1 MIYSII
7 RRSFAA
13 TVFGALSLISA
24 PAFAEDALSVMSF
37 GGAYQE
43 AQRKAVFETYTATTG
58 IKVAEQEYGGE
69 IAKIAAMVESG
80 NTTIDVIDV
89 DAPTLLQGC
98 DQGIFEKIDW
108 LKIGPKEDW
117 IAGTTSDCGVG
128 TIVYSTS
135 LAYNA
140 ATLKDGPTSLADLFD
155 TTKFPG
161 KRGLW
166 KNPATNLEFAL
177 MADGVAADKVYETL
191 STPEGLDRAF
201 AKLDTIKANIVWWE
215 AGAQAPQLL
224 ASGEVSMTTAWNGR
238 IHNANKEGQNFK
250 IMWANQILDTNF
262 WAIPKGAKN
271 IDASIAFI
279 KYAVEPKVLAAT
291 TKYIPYGPVRTT
303 AAEFVAPED
312 AANLPTSPAN
322 MTVALTLD
330 NAFWAD
336 NGDEIRKR
344 FTTWLAQ

>member
-1 MIYSII
+1 MTLSFT
-7 RRSFAA
+7 RRAV
-13 TVFGALSLISA
+13 TVLGLLAMTTV
-24 PAFAEDALSVMSF
+24 PAFAEGSLSVMSF

-43 AQRKAVFETYTATTG
+43 AQRKAVFETYTAATG
-58 IKVAEQEYGGE
+58 IKIDEQEYGGE
-69 IAKIAAMVESG
+69 IAKIAAMIESG
-80 NTTIDVIDV
+80 NTTIDVVDV

-98 DQGIFEKIDW
+98 DEGIFEKIDW
-108 LKIGPKEDW
+108 EQIGPKEDW
-117 IAGTTSDCGVG
+117 IDGTTSDCGVG

-140 ATLKDGPTSLADLFD
+140 ATMTDGPTVMADLFD

-161 KRGLW
+161 KRGMW

-177 MADGVAADKVYETL
+177 MADGVPADQVYEVL
-191 STPEGLDRAF
+191 GTPEGLDRAF
-201 AKLDTIKANIVWWE
+201 AKLDTIKGDIVWWE

-224 ASGEVSMTTAWNGR
+224 ASGEVVMTTAWNGR
-238 IHNANKEGQNFK
+238 IYNANKEGQNFK
-250 IMWANQILDTNF
+250 IVWDNQILDSNY
-262 WAIPKGAKN
+262 WAIPKGAKD
-271 IDASIAFI
+271 IAASMAFI
-279 KYAVEPKVLAAT
+279 KYAVEPEILAGT
-291 TKYIPYGPVRTT
+291 TKYIPYGPVRKS
-303 AAEFVAPED
+303 AAEFVTPED

-322 MTVALTLD
+322 LTVALTLD